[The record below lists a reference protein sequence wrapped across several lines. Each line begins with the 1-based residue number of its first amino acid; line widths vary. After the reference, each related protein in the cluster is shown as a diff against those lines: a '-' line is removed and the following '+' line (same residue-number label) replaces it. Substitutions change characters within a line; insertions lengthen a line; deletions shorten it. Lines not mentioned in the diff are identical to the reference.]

1 MAMCKISH
9 HKVNEAEITVWH
21 PNEDVES
28 SNFSAG
34 IPALKDGED
43 VNSQCC
49 NRGIC

>member
-28 SNFSAG
+28 FSISMSSGGWLPGNFDSIESA
-34 IPALKDGED
+34 
-43 VNSQCC
+43 
-49 NRGIC
+49 